1 MTLIRSPKLA
11 GDGHATE
18 DLEGEIREFVR
29 NDMAVLRRPRPEPAD
44 EAQHVGTLIERVAG
58 NSMNTIESV
67 ISELQRMQEIIQQEG
82 ERVQREI
89 AAFAQ
94 ISQTAMN
101 CAEGMSENVAHWKS
115 GLFDARRDRH

>member
-1 MTLIRSPKLA
+1 MTTIHSPRLA
-11 GDGHATE
+11 ADGHTD
-18 DLEGEIREFVR
+18 DLDGEIGDFVR
-29 NDMAVLRRPRPEPAD
+29 KDVAVLRQPRSEPAD
-44 EAQHVGTLIERVAG
+44 EAHNVGTLIERVAG
-58 NSMNTIESV
+58 NSMNTIDDV
-67 ISELQRMQEIIQQEG
+67 ITELQRMQEFIQLEG

-94 ISQTAMN
+94 VSQAAMN